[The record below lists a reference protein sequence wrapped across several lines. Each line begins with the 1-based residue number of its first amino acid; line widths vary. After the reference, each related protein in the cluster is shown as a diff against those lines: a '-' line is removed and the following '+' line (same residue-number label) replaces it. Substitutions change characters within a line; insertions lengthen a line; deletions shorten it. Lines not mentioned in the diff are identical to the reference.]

1 MDKSE
6 TKMISKGDIY
16 LIVVILFLVISAL
29 LWRYF
34 TADEGAKAV
43 VTIDG
48 TVKEELK
55 LVKDAEVKIVTAEGY
70 NIIKVQDGKAYVAE
84 ADCRDHI
91 CVSHQPICVEGETIV
106 CLPHKLVVEVKE

>member
-1 MDKSE
+1 
-6 TKMISKGDIY
+6 MISKGDIY

-70 NIIKVQDGKAYVAE
+70 NIKYQAK
-84 ADCRDHI
+84 
-91 CVSHQPICVEGETIV
+91 
-106 CLPHKLVVEVKE
+106 KLSSFYYDTLANNY

>member
-43 VTIDG
+43 
-48 TVKEELK
+48 
-55 LVKDAEVKIVTAEGY
+55 
-70 NIIKVQDGKAYVAE
+70 
-84 ADCRDHI
+84 
-91 CVSHQPICVEGETIV
+91 S
-106 CLPHKLVVEVKE
+106 

>member
-91 CVSHQPICVEGETIV
+91 CVRHQPISVEGETIV